1 MKIPRFSSLFSV
13 LLAFARSLILKLA
26 VRCVCFMIVSWK
38 LWPWWNWQ
46 INRDGSVLS
55 LRGASRVPVS
65 AGKATTVLVSFAV
78 VFRLVTQR
86 CVTNL
91 KTIAKE
97 TTTVGAQKYIIGL
110 CTLQFFCVILPFFF
124 RCGLVLVILF
134 DTWSLAFL
142 RQNRWKEIF
151 TLILLLVL
159 LRQELKSC
167 LLLEHQV
174 ALLSFLSSHYMR
186 TFYQLVSSYWQKQN
200 DVIFHYQPSSTWPNI
215 YRIYSLKR
223 RGQRFK

>member
-26 VRCVCFMIVSWK
+26 VRCVFFMIASWK

-46 INRDGSVLS
+46 INRDGSV
-55 LRGASRVPVS
+55 RGASRVPVS

-110 CTLQFFCVILPFFF
+110 CTLQFFCVILPFFSAAGWF
-124 RCGLVLVILF
+124 
-134 DTWSLAFL
+134 WSFSL
-142 RQNRWKEIF
+142 
-151 TLILLLVL
+151 TLGVL
-159 LRQELKSC
+159 LSYDRIDGKK
-167 LLLEHQV
+167 
-174 ALLSFLSSHYMR
+174 LSRSFYYLCSSD
-186 TFYQLVSSYWQKQN
+186 KN
-200 DVIFHYQPSSTWPNI
+200 
-215 YRIYSLKR
+215 
-223 RGQRFK
+223 